1 MKCLVQVAPVREFYR
16 DEHAN
21 LMEVEARKSKWW
33 VWNQAT
39 QIAKDSVRQIQSY
52 LQRVADG

>member
-1 MKCLVQVAPVREFYR
+1 MVPIR
-16 DEHAN
+16 DYYKEEHAN
-21 LMEVEARKSKWW
+21 LMNVEGKKSKWW

-39 QIAKDSVRQIQSY
+39 EIAKDSVRQIQSY

>member
-1 MKCLVQVAPVREFYR
+1 MPIR
-16 DEHAN
+16 DYYKEEHAN
-21 LMEVEARKSKWW
+21 LMNVEGKKSKWW

-39 QIAKDSVRQIQSY
+39 EIAKDSVRQIQSY